1 MLRFCPVSDAE
12 RIISQPSTAPVGEE
26 TQGHKGEYIMLT
38 ILLLATP
45 NLIQMLIWLLIF
57 LIVLSVVYWLINTLA
72 PEPLK
77 KYAIAIVVV
86 IAVIM
91 LLYFLMPYAGGGPK
105 GP

>member
-1 MLRFCPVSDAE
+1 ML
-12 RIISQPSTAPVGEE
+12 
-26 TQGHKGEYIMLT
+26 

-45 NLIQMLIWLLIF
+45 NIIQLLIWLLIF

-86 IAVIM
+86 LAVIM
-91 LLYFLMPYAGGGPK
+91 LLYFLLPYAGSGPH